1 MKKILITGSSGFLGS
16 HLVDALLEKNY
27 ELILLDVNRSKY
39 LKYQKKNKYKF
50 KEYIKKNIEIKDLN
64 RVLKNCF
71 CVFHFAAIADINYAQ
86 KNPLKTINNNIL
98 FTYNLLQSCKKNNV
112 KKIYFSSTIYVNTN
126 YGGYYRIS
134 KETCEKLITEFCS
147 KNNIS
152 YSILRFGSIYGE
164 RSNLSNTITN
174 MMYQA
179 QSNEI
184 KREGTG
190 NEIRNYIHVKDTVRL
205 CLKLLNNFKK
215 NRKYYMVIG
224 KHPIKI
230 STLVTYINSMYN
242 NKLKINFSGKNK
254 LHYSVYPKI
263 IKEPK
268 ITVISPKKPINFWK
282 SLNKLKNEK

>member
-1 MKKILITGSSGFLGS
+1 MAS
-16 HLVDALLEKNY
+16 HLVTLLEK
-27 ELILLDVNRSKY
+27 
-39 LKYQKKNKYKF
+39 KNKKIIILDHYNNRKLGKNVRFVKGSILEKKKLF
-50 KEYIKKNIEIKDLN
+50 KIIKPGDI
-64 RVLKNCF
+64 VY
-71 CVFHFAAIADINYAQ
+71 HFAAVADLDEANNEHLKAIEVNIFGTVNVLEACI
-86 KNPLKTINNNIL
+86 KNKANKLI
-98 FTYNLLQSCKKNNV
+98 
-112 KKIYFSSTIYVNTN
+112 FSSSIYARSEQGGFYSTTKLASEMLIERYSNKFKLKYTI
-126 YGGYYRIS
+126 I
-134 KETCEKLITEFCS
+134 
-147 KNNIS
+147 
-152 YSILRFGSIYGE
+152 RFGSLYGE
-164 RSNLSNTITN
+164 NSNHFNTIKN
-174 MMYQA
+174 LINQGIK
-179 QSNEI
+179 SNII
-184 KREGTG
+184 KRHSLG